1 MHIMTYLYLV
11 IFPKRLIT
19 EYPSKN
25 IIEMTLSADAL
36 EGFLVVMGVL
46 IASYVV
52 GEVVHLFNQKQNN
65 ETFQNAINEMTKST
79 ISAVESIKDT
89 TTLGVNALLN
99 MDTLRDVNSLAQKKT
114 EQHQN
119 QQNQQTK

>member
-1 MHIMTYLYLV
+1 
-11 IFPKRLIT
+11 
-19 EYPSKN
+19 
-25 IIEMTLSADAL
+25 MTLSTIAL
-36 EGFLVVMGVL
+36 EGFLTLMGIL

-52 GEVVHLFNQKQNN
+52 GEVVHLYNQKQANQS
-65 ETFQNAINEMTKST
+65 FQIAIDQMTKST

-99 MDTLRDVNSLAQKKT
+99 MDTLRDVNSLAQKKV

-119 QQNQQTK
+119 QQTQQTK

>member
-1 MHIMTYLYLV
+1 
-11 IFPKRLIT
+11 
-19 EYPSKN
+19 
-25 IIEMTLSADAL
+25 MTLSTTAL
-36 EGFLVVMGVL
+36 EGFLTLMGVL

-52 GEVVHLFNQKQNN
+52 GEVVHLYNQKQSNQS
-65 ETFQNAINEMTKST
+65 FQIAIDQMTKST
-79 ISAVESIKDT
+79 ISATESIKDT
-89 TTLGVNALLN
+89 TTLAVNALLN

>member
-1 MHIMTYLYLV
+1 MSLETV
-11 IFPKRLIT
+11 
-19 EYPSKN
+19 
-25 IIEMTLSADAL
+25 AL
-36 EGFLVVMGVL
+36 EGFLTLMGVL

-52 GEVVHLFNQKQNN
+52 GEVVHLYNQKQSNQS
-65 ETFQNAINEMTKST
+65 FQIAIDQMTKST

-99 MDTLRDVNSLAQKKT
+99 MDTLRDVNSLAQKKV

-119 QQNQQTK
+119 QQAQQTK

>member
-1 MHIMTYLYLV
+1 
-11 IFPKRLIT
+11 
-19 EYPSKN
+19 
-25 IIEMTLSADAL
+25 MTLSTIAL
-36 EGFLVVMGVL
+36 EGFLTLMGVL

-52 GEVVHLFNQKQNN
+52 GEVVHLYNQKQSNQS
-65 ETFQNAINEMTKST
+65 FQIAIDQMTKST

-99 MDTLRDVNSLAQKKT
+99 MDTLRDVNSLAQKKV

-119 QQNQQTK
+119 QQTK

>member
-1 MHIMTYLYLV
+1 MT
-11 IFPKRLIT
+11 IT
-19 EYPSKN
+19 T
-25 IIEMTLSADAL
+25 IAI
-36 EGFLVVMGVL
+36 EGFLVLMGVL

-79 ISAVESIKDT
+79 ISAIESIKDT

-99 MDTLRDVNSLAQKKT
+99 MDTLSDVNSLAQKK
-114 EQHQN
+114 QSS
-119 QQNQQTK
+119 QQQSQTK

>member
-1 MHIMTYLYLV
+1 
-11 IFPKRLIT
+11 
-19 EYPSKN
+19 
-25 IIEMTLSADAL
+25 MTLSSDAL
-36 EGFLVVMGVL
+36 EGFLTIMGVL

-114 EQHQN
+114 ELHQN
-119 QQNQQTK
+119 QQTQQTK

>member
-1 MHIMTYLYLV
+1 
-11 IFPKRLIT
+11 
-19 EYPSKN
+19 
-25 IIEMTLSADAL
+25 MTLGAEAL

-89 TTLGVNALLN
+89 TTLAVNALLN
-99 MDTLRDVNSLAQKKT
+99 MDTLSDVNALAQKK
-114 EQHQN
+114 QSSQ
-119 QQNQQTK
+119 QQTQTK

>member
-1 MHIMTYLYLV
+1 
-11 IFPKRLIT
+11 
-19 EYPSKN
+19 
-25 IIEMTLSADAL
+25 MTLGTEAL
-36 EGFLVVMGVL
+36 EGFLVLMGVL

-52 GEVVHLFNQKQNN
+52 GEIVHLYNQKQNN

-89 TTLGVNALLN
+89 TTLGINSLLN
-99 MDTLRDVNSLAQKKT
+99 MDTLRDVNSLAQKKA

>member
-1 MHIMTYLYLV
+1 
-11 IFPKRLIT
+11 
-19 EYPSKN
+19 
-25 IIEMTLSADAL
+25 MTLGTEAL
-36 EGFLVVMGVL
+36 EGFLVLMGVL

-52 GEVVHLFNQKQNN
+52 GEVIYLYNQKQANQS
-65 ETFQNAINEMTKST
+65 FQIAVDQMTKST

-89 TTLGVNALLN
+89 TTLGINSLLN
-99 MDTLRDVNSLAQKKT
+99 MDTLRDVNSLAQKKA

>member
-1 MHIMTYLYLV
+1 
-11 IFPKRLIT
+11 
-19 EYPSKN
+19 
-25 IIEMTLSADAL
+25 MTLSTIAL
-36 EGFLVVMGVL
+36 EGFLTLMGVL
-46 IASYVV
+46 IGSYVV
-52 GEVVHLFNQKQNN
+52 GEVVHLYNQKQSNQS
-65 ETFQNAINEMTKST
+65 FQIAIDQMTKST

-119 QQNQQTK
+119 QQTQQTK